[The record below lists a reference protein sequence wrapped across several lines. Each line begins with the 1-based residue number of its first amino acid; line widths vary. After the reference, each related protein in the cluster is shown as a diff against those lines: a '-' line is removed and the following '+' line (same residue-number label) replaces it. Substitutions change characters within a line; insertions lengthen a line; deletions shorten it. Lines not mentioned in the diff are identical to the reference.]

1 MAETGAAQ
9 DDSRLVST
17 APTGR
22 RDPYEVLGVPRDAS
36 DLQIKSAYRKLALK
50 YHPDKNTSS
59 PDAAEK
65 FKEVA
70 YSYGILSDPE
80 KRRQYDASGFEAVD
94 LEGLDVE
101 LDLSNLGTMNTMFA
115 ALFSKLGVPI
125 KTTIS
130 ATVLEEALNGT
141 VTIRPLPLGRA
152 VNDKVEKQGAHF
164 FGITISEAQAQA
176 GVVVRV
182 TSVAQSKFKLL
193 YFEQE
198 ENGGLGLALQEDSVK
213 CGRATCAGMY
223 FLHFQVYKL
232 DPTVNA
238 LLIAKDPEAA
248 FFKKLEGLQPCEMSE
263 LKAGTHIFAV
273 YGDNFFKSASY
284 MIEAICAESFSE
296 ASTKLKEVEARLL
309 EKRSELRQFEAE
321 YREAL
326 ARFTAVT
333 TKFSQEKQV
342 VDELLKTREKIHESF
357 TSAPVAAK
365 LLSSSSNGKGVGDDV
380 MHSTATLDAQ
390 EETSSTVEDPMSDK
404 GSRKKWFNLNFKT
417 GKSE

>member
-152 VNDKVEKQGAHF
+152 VNDKVRDLCFTEKLG
-164 FGITISEAQAQA
+164 
-176 GVVVRV
+176 
-182 TSVAQSKFKLL
+182 SK
-193 YFEQE
+193 
-198 ENGGLGLALQEDSVK
+198 S
-213 CGRATCAGMY
+213 
-223 FLHFQVYKL
+223 
-232 DPTVNA
+232 
-238 LLIAKDPEAA
+238 
-248 FFKKLEGLQPCEMSE
+248 
-263 LKAGTHIFAV
+263 
-273 YGDNFFKSASY
+273 NFDQCFHY
-284 MIEAICAESFSE
+284 
-296 ASTKLKEVEARLL
+296 VHV
-309 EKRSELRQFEAE
+309 Q
-321 YREAL
+321 
-326 ARFTAVT
+326 
-333 TKFSQEKQV
+333 
-342 VDELLKTREKIHESF
+342 
-357 TSAPVAAK
+357 
-365 LLSSSSNGKGVGDDV
+365 
-380 MHSTATLDAQ
+380 
-390 EETSSTVEDPMSDK
+390 
-404 GSRKKWFNLNFKT
+404 
-417 GKSE
+417 